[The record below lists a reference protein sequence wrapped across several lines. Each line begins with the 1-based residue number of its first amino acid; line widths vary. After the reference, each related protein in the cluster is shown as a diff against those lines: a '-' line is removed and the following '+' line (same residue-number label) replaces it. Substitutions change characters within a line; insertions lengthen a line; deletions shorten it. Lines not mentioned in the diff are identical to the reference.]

1 MDTGSIITL
10 IGTIVTV
17 FIAVISGVTYFNKK
31 VTELKEQIARLE
43 EKIMDKAAVH
53 NRITVLEERDRQKQ
67 KFFDF
72 LDDQIMTQF
81 LNKK

>member
-31 VTELKEQIARLE
+31 ITELKEQIVR
-43 EKIMDKAAVH
+43 
-53 NRITVLEERDRQKQ
+53 LEERDKQKQ